1 MADQFF
7 QALAVDGF
15 DQNVVKADSEKAQ
28 AIFREGVCGVGK
40 YVHLALCLALAQ
52 RYAGFFTGKAGH
64 ADVE

>member
-28 AIFREGVCGVGK
+28 AIFREGMCGIGK
-40 YVHLALCLALAQ
+40 YVHLALRLASAQ
-52 RYAGFFTGKAGH
+52 R
-64 ADVE
+64 